1 MDPHELIALGQ
12 ILLIDISLAGDNAI
26 AVGLA
31 AAGLPKEDR
40 KKAVLIGILAATLLR
55 IVFAFFAVQMLQ
67 ITGLLVAGGLLLLW
81 VSWKMYREIRH
92 SHQSSKSST
101 GHDKPLPKKLS
112 AAIIQITLADIS
124 MSLDNVLAVAGVARD
139 HFWVLV
145 VGLAVSVL
153 LMGVASTYI
162 VKLTDRYK
170 WVAYLGLAII
180 LYTSLHMMWD
190 GTIDLMK
197 KLG

>member
-1 MDPHELIALGQ
+1 MNANELIALGQ

-31 AAGLPKEDR
+31 AAGLPKKDR
-40 KKAVLIGILAATLLR
+40 HKAVLAGIGAATVLR

-92 SHQSSKSST
+92 RHEASESLEGNSKA
-101 GHDKPLPKKLS
+101 PPKKLS
-112 AAIIQITLADIS
+112 AAIVQITLADIS

-145 VGLAVSVL
+145 VGLAVSVV

-190 GTIDLMK
+190 GTIDLMN